1 MRAKRHLLP
10 GLRQV
15 RRVRKQG
22 GQTRGGGQGQIK
34 PAFVRQALPGQRV
47 FRRQAQL
54 PAGSGGDLSPRKRR
68 TLELEDSFAVARPQ
82 GHHSVVEHQREAGG
96 AHEDLPGH
104 GPACLQESARG
115 RQIRRRCF
123 EKIPRLV
130 AALPAREARR
140 LRHGPCGGDR
150 ENLRVHR
157 GGAGRGAVGV
167 GAGVDERL
175 QGAAGRAKHVQG
187 LEEGG
192 VGVEEVVQG

>member
-10 GLRQV
+10 GLQQV
-15 RRVRKQG
+15 QRVHKQG
-22 GQTRGGGQGQIK
+22 CQTRGHGQEQGE
-34 PAFVRQALPGQRV
+34 PALAWQALPGQRV

-54 PAGSGGDLSPRKRR
+54 HAESGGDLSPRKRR
-68 TLELEDSFAVARPQ
+68 TLELEDSRAVARPQ

-123 EKIPRLV
+123 EKIPQLV

-140 LRHGPCGGDR
+140 LRHGPGRRDR

-157 GGAGRGAVGV
+157 QGAGRGAVGV
-167 GAGVDERL
+167 GAKVDERL
-175 QGAAGRAKHVQG
+175 QGA
-187 LEEGG
+187 
-192 VGVEEVVQG
+192 